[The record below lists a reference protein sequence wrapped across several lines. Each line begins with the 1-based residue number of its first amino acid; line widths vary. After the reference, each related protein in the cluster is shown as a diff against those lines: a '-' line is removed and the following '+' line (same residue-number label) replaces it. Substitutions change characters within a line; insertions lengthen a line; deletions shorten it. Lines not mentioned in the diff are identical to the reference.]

1 MHSVFVVVIDRLL
14 DHEPQITIINS
25 CFMSSFGTESWPP
38 RNIVNGNMGTVML
51 IFKKQYPTLEYVH
64 IPHQL
69 NILSLRSCLSA
80 LTHSTSPC
88 KKE

>member
-38 RNIVNGNMGTVML
+38 RNIVNGNMGAVML
-51 IFKKQYPTLEYVH
+51 MF
-64 IPHQL
+64 
-69 NILSLRSCLSA
+69 
-80 LTHSTSPC
+80 
-88 KKE
+88 